1 MRRKPMA
8 RKFAFVS
15 CMSGLAAVSALLAG
29 CVVGP
34 KYHTPTAQ
42 VPPAYKEVTPQNM
55 KEVDNWKVAQPSDTT
70 IRGKWWE
77 MFNDPELNK
86 LEDQADAA
94 NQTIVSAYTS
104 FIASR
109 ALVRQARAQLF
120 PTLTADP
127 SITKQR
133 ESANLQFGPT
143 GTTTSSSSSG
153 SGETFT
159 EYILPGDASWVPDL
173 FGRLRNTLRSQ
184 VYTAQ
189 ASAGDLENT
198 RLTIQGEVASDYFQ
212 LREQDALIQLF
223 DSTVKAYEQSL
234 ELTQALY
241 ETGIDSEESVAQA
254 QTQLQSAMASAT
266 NLGIA
271 RAQFEHALAMLTG
284 QPASTFS
291 VPLMPLKY
299 APPPVPMSLPS
310 QLLERRPDIAA
321 DERLVAAANA
331 QIGVAKAAYYP
342 TLSLTASGGFE
353 STSFTNW
360 LAWPSRLW
368 SIGAAGAETIFD
380 AGLRRATVEQFRAQY
395 DETVANYRQ
404 TVLSAFQQVEDQLAS
419 MRILSVQIQ
428 QQDAAVQA
436 AQRNLDLATERY
448 KLGIDPYLNVI
459 TAQTTLFTNQQTAV
473 TIRGQEMVSS
483 VLLVEYL
490 GGGWNRSQLPTGGQ
504 LVGGKSPTVASPPS
518 PGASANPSAP
528 VTAGAKPATPA
539 PAPTAAASSS
549 SSMPQN

>member
-1 MRRKPMA
+1 MA
-8 RKFAFVS
+8 RKFAFVLS
-15 CMSGLAAVSALLAG
+15 TSGLAAVSALLAG

-34 KYHTPTAQ
+34 KYHTPTAT

-86 LEDQADAA
+86 LEEQADAA
-94 NQTIVSAYTS
+94 NQSIASAYS
-104 FIASR
+104 AFIASR

-120 PTLTADP
+120 PNLSTSP
-127 SITKQR
+127 SITKQMQ
-133 ESANLQFGPT
+133 SANLHQSFAT
-143 GTTTSSSSSG
+143 GTGTGSSST
-153 SGETFT
+153 TFT
-159 EYILPGDASWVPDL
+159 TYDIPFDASWVPDL
-173 FGRLRNTLRSQ
+173 FGRLRNTMRTQ
-184 VYTAQ
+184 VYDAQ
-189 ASAGDLENT
+189 ASAADLENV
-198 RLTIQGEVASDYFQ
+198 RLTIQSEVASDYFQ
-212 LREQDALIQLF
+212 LREQDALKQLF
-223 DSTVKAYEQSL
+223 DSTVKAYQQSL
-234 ELTQALY
+234 ELTQALF

-254 QTQLQSAMASAT
+254 QTQLNSTMALAT

-291 VPLMPLKY
+291 IPMMPLNY
-299 APPPVPMSLPS
+299 APPAIPMSVPS

-331 QIGVAKAAYYP
+331 QIGVARAAYFP
-342 TLSLTASGGFE
+342 SLTLSASGGFE
-353 STSFTNW
+353 SALFSNW
-360 LAWPSRLW
+360 LTWPSRFW

-404 TVLSAFQQVEDQLAS
+404 TVLTAFQQVEDELAAL
-419 MRILSVQIQ
+419 RILSVQIQ

-436 AQRNLDLATERY
+436 AQRNLDLANERY

-459 TAQTTLFTNQQTAV
+459 TAQTTLFTNQQTAMSL
-473 TIRGQEMVSS
+473 RAQEMVSS
-483 VLLVEYL
+483 VLLVENL
-490 GGGWNRSQLPTGGQ
+490 GGGWNRSLLPTGGQ
-504 LVGGKSPTVASPPS
+504 LVGGTSPTVAPPPS
-518 PGASANPSAP
+518 PGASANPSVP
-528 VTAGAKPATPA
+528 VTAGAKPASPA
-539 PAPTAAASSS
+539 QSAAPTTPASSS
-549 SSMPQN
+549 PSTPRN